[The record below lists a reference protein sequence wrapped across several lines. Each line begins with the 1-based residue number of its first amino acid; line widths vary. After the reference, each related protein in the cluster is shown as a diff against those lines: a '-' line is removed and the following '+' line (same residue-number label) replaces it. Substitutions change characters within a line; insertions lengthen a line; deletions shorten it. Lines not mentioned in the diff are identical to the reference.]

1 MENNKKIIAVTDNQF
16 FETTLQP
23 IEKFDYLNKSVL
35 FKKSVS
41 KIVDEIKKG
50 TWSSIL
56 EINVKD
62 FVRSPQ
68 PNEYVPEEDSI
79 IQVRPVLINHDFITE
94 QVTKVKNT
102 KDYSGLE
109 KAILVYFPEELII
122 NGEVIAEANSYKL
135 LGGSHGIVI
144 SSYLDIWKKDAYIV
158 NFELDLGS
166 NYLKLYR
173 LGNLLN
179 SEYKSRNGLEKEAI
193 KLEVWRQIDDNIN
206 TGLQTEKESSLTRE
220 QQDSFLEDYQQINQ
234 GHLTNWMSTHE
245 FGGRNTPSYSWS
257 IPERQAFADDL
268 RKQKCYSDYVI
279 IEPTTLHGWKNEALG
294 RLIQAGVD
302 YTRKNDKESRK
313 FLMPLWASTQSQ
325 VDELKQEGEIKQN
338 QIKNRLDEIRI
349 YLRFDVIQP
358 IFMQYE

>member
-1 MENNKKIIAVTDNQF
+1 MTNSEKVAVTDKQF
-16 FETTLQP
+16 VEPTLQQ
-23 IEKFDYLNKSVL
+23 IEKRDYLNKTVPS
-35 FKKSVS
+35 KKTVS
-41 KIVDEIKKG
+41 EIVGEIKNG

-56 EINVKD
+56 EINVED
-62 FVRSPQ
+62 FVESPQ
-68 PNEYVPEEDSI
+68 PNEYVPKGESI

-179 SEYKSRNGLEKEAI
+179 NEYKVRNGLEKDAI

>member
-1 MENNKKIIAVTDNQF
+1 
-16 FETTLQP
+16 
-23 IEKFDYLNKSVL
+23 
-35 FKKSVS
+35 
-41 KIVDEIKKG
+41 
-50 TWSSIL
+50 
-56 EINVKD
+56 
-62 FVRSPQ
+62 
-68 PNEYVPEEDSI
+68 
-79 IQVRPVLINHDFITE
+79 
-94 QVTKVKNT
+94 
-102 KDYSGLE
+102 
-109 KAILVYFPEELII
+109 
-122 NGEVIAEANSYKL
+122 
-135 LGGSHGIVI
+135 
-144 SSYLDIWKKDAYIV
+144 
-158 NFELDLGS
+158 
-166 NYLKLYR
+166 
-173 LGNLLN
+173 
-179 SEYKSRNGLEKEAI
+179 
-193 KLEVWRQIDDNIN
+193 
-206 TGLQTEKESSLTRE
+206 
-220 QQDSFLEDYQQINQ
+220 
-234 GHLTNWMSTHE
+234 MSTHE